1 MKINYVDGSSNL
13 LSVSSSV
20 WFSVSCSKKTPL
32 RRSMAITVK
41 YRVYLPTFELC
52 RSHFRGLVAVILT
65 FVLFGVTHTPDGP
78 FRRPHPA
85 FWRLIL
91 CLSIV
96 YELALVFLLFQVS
109 CPFFCFCFFLNEPC
123 LSFTFRGGEGKRE
136 MISVFP

>member
-1 MKINYVDGSSNL
+1 M
-13 LSVSSSV
+13 
-20 WFSVSCSKKTPL
+20 
-32 RRSMAITVK
+32 
-41 YRVYLPTFELC
+41 
-52 RSHFRGLVAVILT
+52 ILT

-109 CPFFCFCFFLNEPC
+109 CLFLKSDMHFLKFCAVWI
-123 LSFTFRGGEGKRE
+123 SFIRIELPGERD
-136 MISVFP
+136 SCS